1 MYTLTLMLSGQV
13 NPFILQYEK
22 ADKAEAHFAAV
33 QAGIEGRGEVV
44 LSLRDGFN
52 RAFVC
57 NTARIEAV
65 MFEDIPRSRAGDVLV
80 QLDNARAQATLQK
93 TAASDPLIRGAQI
106 SSAMMGAGGSL
117 IRN

>member
-1 MYTLTLMLSGQV
+1 MLSGQV

-22 ADKAEAHFAAV
+22 ADKAERDFGAV
-33 QAGIEGRGEVV
+33 SAGIEGRGEIV

-57 NTARIEAV
+57 NAGRIEAV
-65 MFEDIPRSRAGDVLV
+65 MFEDITRSRAGDVLV
-80 QLDNARAQATLQK
+80 QLENARAQATLQK
-93 TAASDPLIRGAQI
+93 TAAGDPLIRGAQI
-106 SSAMMGAGGSL
+106 QAGMMGAAGSL